1 MLIVPGGSGGIDDN
15 FETRQVKNQS
25 TKASKTGLLS
35 DNKRKIVLIATFMR
49 SGSTFLGEFF
59 NVHRDCFYQ
68 FEPLHA
74 ESQYVGNKM
83 TKYDFLKTRFDCE
96 FKDTYDTSKPWQRRQ
111 LHPIDTGGNFIFRRK
126 SRRLCK
132 PPFCQNDHSNS
143 LTGCS
148 KYCDDVNPVLAS
160 KVCSNL
166 TPVIKTIRLTQF
178 EILNKL
184 NIDGNYDP
192 KYIFLVR
199 DPRNLY

>member
-1 MLIVPGGSGGIDDN
+1 MLNDIRGFIREPYRDLLIVPGGSGGIDDN

-59 NVHRDCFYQ
+59 NVHRYCFYQ

-96 FKDTYDTSKPWQRRQ
+96 FKDF
-111 LHPIDTGGNFIFRRK
+111 IDFFDYRSMPGRNV
-126 SRRLCK
+126 S
-132 PPFCQNDHSNS
+132 S
-143 LTGCS
+143 LS
-148 KYCDDVNPVLAS
+148 Q
-160 KVCSNL
+160 
-166 TPVIKTIRLTQF
+166 IKL
-178 EILNKL
+178 
-184 NIDGNYDP
+184 
-192 KYIFLVR
+192 IFLFFNMLSVIS
-199 DPRNLY
+199 